1 MLSRRQFLTHSLK
14 SASLLSLGT
23 VVPQFIANTARAAE
37 AGKDTVLVV
46 IEMNG
51 GNDGLNTVIPYG
63 DDLYHKARP
72 TLAFKKDQVV
82 RVTDHI
88 GLHPAMRSFDQ
99 MLQKGQLAIVQGVGY
114 PNPDRS
120 HFESMDIWQSADP
133 RRKTGSGW
141 LGRGAPQM
149 RDTKGNVPIMQIGP
163 SRLPMALQGSPGD
176 VVSINNRQPYRLD
189 LGGGEPARLKARRKL
204 LEDLTQPAK
213 DEDAGAMLDFVRRR
227 EVQTLSTIDRIQEVL
242 TGTANV
248 GRDQMAFENGRF
260 VAINTLGQKLQLVAQ
275 LIQKGFGTRVFYVMI
290 DGFDTHS
297 SQADQHR
304 KLLAEIADG
313 ISGMFN
319 VLQATGHDKRVLAM
333 TFSEFGRRVNENG
346 SKGTDHGSGSCLF
359 VAGPALKAG
368 LVGEHPSLSDLDS
381 GDLRYHTDFRRVYA
395 TLLDCWLG
403 CDSNAVLAGKFEH
416 LDGLKPKT

>member
-1 MLSRRQFLTHSLK
+1 MLSRRQFLTRSLQG
-14 SASLLSLGT
+14 ASLLSLGT

-63 DDLYHKARP
+63 DDLYYKARP
-72 TLAFKKDQVV
+72 TLGFKKDQVV

-133 RRKTGSGW
+133 RRKMGTGW

-149 RDTKGNVPIMQIGP
+149 RDDKGGVPIMQIGP
-163 SRLPMALQGSPGD
+163 NRLPMALQGAPGD
-176 VVSINNRQPYRLD
+176 VVSINNRLAYRLD
-189 LGGGEPARLKARRKL
+189 LGGGDVARLKARRKL
-204 LEDLTQPAK
+204 LEDLAQPAQ
-213 DEDAGAMLDFVRRR
+213 DEDPASMLDFVRRR
-227 EVQTLSTIDRIQEVL
+227 EVQTLGTIDRLQEIL
-242 TGTANV
+242 TGTQNI
-248 GRDQMAFENGRF
+248 GRDQVVFQDGRL
-260 VAINTLGQKLQLVAQ
+260 VSLNTLGQKLQLVAR
-275 LIQKGFGTRVFYVMI
+275 LIEKGFGTRVFYVMI

-297 SQADQHR
+297 SQAEQHR
-304 KLLAEIADG
+304 KLLAEVADG

-319 VLQATGHDKRVLAM
+319 QLQASGHAKRVLAM
-333 TFSEFGRRVNENG
+333 TFSEFGRRVYENG

-368 LVGEHPSLSDLDS
+368 LIGEHPSLKDLDS

-403 CDSNAVLAGKFEH
+403 CDSTVVLGGKFEH
-416 LDGLKPKT
+416 LEGLKPKI